1 MRFTDIL
8 LEKGVIDQSKMAKL
22 FAKAE
27 ESGLSIE
34 KVLEAEGVSEEVIL
48 NAKSEMSGLTIKK
61 VIPGQISFEMLKKI
75 PEEAARQY
83 RFIPLGVKEGFLEI
97 GMVDPADLEAKR
109 ALQFIVSRINLPIK
123 TFVVSEKDYEESLEG
138 YKGLGGEVSRAL
150 GDLEMELSGASSTL
164 AAEAIQADL
173 SKGGTSGSKI
183 VEDAPV
189 TKIVAVILRHALEG
203 NASDIHIEAV
213 TDKVKIRFRVDG
225 VLHTSIV
232 LPLTIHEAIVSRI
245 KILTNMKIDEKRKP
259 QDGRFEARIE
269 GRDIDFRVS
278 TFPSFFGEK
287 VVIRILDREKG
298 VKTLEELGF
307 SPEHLKI
314 VREMIDKPYGLIL
327 LTGPTGSGK
336 TTSLYAMIKEL
347 DREANNVVSLEDPIE
362 YNIEGLS
369 QSQVRPEIGYDFASG
384 LRSILRQDPDV
395 IMVGEIR
402 DKETA
407 AMAIHAALTGHLV
420 LSTLHTNS
428 AAGVVPRLIDMGVDP
443 YLIAPTLLMVIGQRL
458 VKSLCQ
464 ESKKEVALDGAFKEM
479 AQNEFNKLPD
489 NAKNKI
495 KTLDKVY
502 EGVVSSSCPMGNRGR
517 IGAFEIIYKTPAME
531 NLIIKKPSDQDILE
545 EARKQGMITIKE
557 DGLIKMFNGLISF
570 EEFLKL

>member
-8 LEKGVIDQSKMAKL
+8 LEKGLIDQSKLAKL

-27 ESGLSIE
+27 ENNVSIE
-34 KVLEAEGVSEEVIL
+34 KSLQSEGISEEVIL
-48 NAKSEMSGLTIKK
+48 NAKSEISGLTVKK
-61 VIPGQISFEMLKKI
+61 VLPGQISFEMLKKI

-83 RFIPLGVKEGFLEI
+83 RFIPFGVKEGFLEV
-97 GMVDPADLEAKR
+97 GMVDPVDMEAKR
-109 ALQFIVSRINLPIK
+109 ALQFIVSRMNLPIK
-123 TFVVSEKDYEESLEG
+123 TFIVSEKDYEDALEG

-150 GDLEMELSGASSTL
+150 GDLEMELSGASS
-164 AAEAIQADL
+164 ASVAEALQADL
-173 SKGGTSGSKI
+173 SKGAVKGNKI

-307 SPEHLKI
+307 SPDHLKI
-314 VREMIDKPYGLIL
+314 VRAMIDKPYGLIL

-458 VKSLCQ
+458 VKSLCS
-464 ESKKEVALDGAFKEM
+464 ESKKEVLLEGAFKEM

-489 NAKNKI
+489 EVKKKI
-495 KTLDKVY
+495 TAIDKVY
-502 EGVVSSSCPMGNRGR
+502 EGVSSSSCPMGSRGR
-517 IGAFEIIYKTPAME
+517 IGAFEIIYKTPEME
-531 NLIIKKPSDQDILE
+531 NLILKKPSDQDILA

-570 EEFLKL
+570 EEFIKL

>member
-1 MRFTDIL
+1 MLFTDIL
-8 LEKGVIDQSKMAKL
+8 VKNGFIGQGKLAKVITQSEETGIALEKALK
-22 FAKAE
+22 
-27 ESGLSIE
+27 
-34 KVLEAEGVSEEVIL
+34 AEGVSEDDIL
-48 NAKSEMSGLTIKK
+48 NAKSEISGLAIKK
-61 VIPGQISFEMLKKI
+61 VLPGQTSFDVLKKI

-83 RFIPLGVKEGFLEI
+83 RFVPLGIKDDFLEV
-97 GMVDPADLEAKR
+97 GVVDPADIEAKR
-109 ALQFIVSRINLPIK
+109 ALQFIVSRTNLPVK
-123 TFVVSEKDYEESLEG
+123 TFIISEDDLETVLEE

-150 GDLEMELSGASSTL
+150 GDLEMELSDMSSV
-164 AAEAIQADL
+164 AATEAMQKEL
-173 SKGGTSGSKI
+173 SKGGSKDSKI

-213 TDKVKIRFRVDG
+213 SDRVKIRFRVDG
-225 VLHTSIV
+225 VMYTSIV

-245 KILTNMKIDEKRKP
+245 KILTDMKIDEKRKP

-298 VKTLEELGF
+298 VKTLEELGL
-307 SPEHLKI
+307 SADHLKI
-314 VREMIDKPYGLIL
+314 VREMIEKPYGLIL

-336 TTSLYAMIKEL
+336 TTTLYAMLKEF

-362 YNIEGLS
+362 YNIEGVN

-384 LRSILRQDPDV
+384 LRTILRQDPDI

-420 LSTLHTNS
+420 LSTLHTNN
-428 AAGVVPRLIDMGVDP
+428 AAGVVPRLVDMGIDP

-458 VKSLCQ
+458 VRKLCPD
-464 ESKKEVALDGAFKEM
+464 SRKEKILEGAFKEI
-479 AQNEFNKLPD
+479 AQNEL
-489 NAKNKI
+489 KNIPEESRKKI
-495 KTLDKVY
+495 ISFDKIY
-502 EGVVSSSCPMGNRGR
+502 EGVSSPSCPMGSKGR
-517 IGAFEIIYKTPAME
+517 MGIFEVMYKTPTME
-531 NLIIKKPSDQDILE
+531 NIILTKPSEQDVMKEL
-545 EARKQGMITIKE
+545 RKQGMTTIKE
-557 DGLIKMFNGLISF
+557 DGLIKTLNGLISF
-570 EEFLKL
+570 DEFLKL

>member
-8 LEKGVIDQSKMAKL
+8 LEKGLIDQSKLAKL

-27 ESGLSIE
+27 ENNVSIE
-34 KVLEAEGVSEEVIL
+34 KSLQSEGISEEVIL
-48 NAKSEMSGLTIKK
+48 NAKSEISGLTVKK
-61 VIPGQISFEMLKKI
+61 VLPGQISFEMLKKI

-83 RFIPLGVKEGFLEI
+83 RFIPFGVKEGFLEV
-97 GMVDPADLEAKR
+97 GMVDPVDMEAKR
-109 ALQFIVSRINLPIK
+109 ALQFIVSRMNLPIK
-123 TFVVSEKDYEESLEG
+123 TFIVSEKDYEDALEG

-150 GDLEMELSGASSTL
+150 GDLEMELSGASS
-164 AAEAIQADL
+164 ASVAEAIQADL
-173 SKGGTSGSKI
+173 SKGAVKGNKI

-307 SPEHLKI
+307 SPDHLKI
-314 VREMIDKPYGLIL
+314 VRAMIDKPYGLIL

-458 VKSLCQ
+458 VKSLCS
-464 ESKKEVALDGAFKEM
+464 ESKKEVLLEGAFKEM

-489 NAKNKI
+489 EAKKKI
-495 KTLDKVY
+495 TSLDKVY
-502 EGVVSSSCPMGNRGR
+502 EGVSSPSCPMGSRGR
-517 IGAFEIIYKTPAME
+517 IGAFEIIYKTPDME
-531 NLIIKKPSDQDILE
+531 NLILKKPSDQDILA

-557 DGLIKMFNGLISF
+557 DGLIKMFSGFISF

>member
-8 LEKGVIDQSKMAKL
+8 LEKGLIDQSKLAKL

-27 ESGLSIE
+27 ENNVSIE
-34 KVLEAEGVSEEVIL
+34 KVLQSEGVSEEVIL
-48 NAKSEMSGLTIKK
+48 NAKSEISGLTVKK
-61 VIPGQISFEMLKKI
+61 VLPGQISFEMLKKI

-83 RFIPLGVKEGFLEI
+83 RFIPFGVKEGFLEV
-97 GMVDPADLEAKR
+97 GMVDPVDMEAKR
-109 ALQFIVSRINLPIK
+109 ALQFIVSRMNLPIK
-123 TFVVSEKDYEESLEG
+123 TFIVSEKDYEDALEG

-150 GDLEMELSGASSTL
+150 GDLEMELSGASS
-164 AAEAIQADL
+164 ASVAEAIQADL
-173 SKGGTSGSKI
+173 SKGAVKGNKI

-307 SPEHLKI
+307 SPDHLKI
-314 VREMIDKPYGLIL
+314 VRAMIDKPYGLIL

-384 LRSILRQDPDV
+384 LRSILRQDPDI

-458 VKSLCQ
+458 VKSLCS
-464 ESKKEVALDGAFKEM
+464 ESKKEVLLEGAFKEM
-479 AQNEFNKLPD
+479 ARNEFNKLPD
-489 NAKNKI
+489 EVKKKI
-495 KTLDKVY
+495 TAIDKVY
-502 EGVVSSSCPMGNRGR
+502 EGVSSPSCPMGSRGR
-517 IGAFEIIYKTPAME
+517 IGAFEIIYKTPEME
-531 NLIIKKPSDQDILE
+531 NLILKKPSDQDILA

-570 EEFLKL
+570 EEFIKL

>member
-8 LEKGVIDQSKMAKL
+8 LEKGIIDQAKL
-22 FAKAE
+22 AKSLAKAE
-27 ESGLSIE
+27 ENNVSIE
-34 KVLEAEGVSEEVIL
+34 KALQSEGISEEMIL
-48 NAKSEMSGLTIKK
+48 GAKSEMSGLTAKK

-83 RFIPLGVKEGFLEI
+83 RFIPLGVKEGFLEV
-97 GMVDPADLEAKR
+97 GMVDPVDLEAKR
-109 ALQFIVSRINLPIK
+109 ALQFIVSRMNLPIK
-123 TFVVSEKDYEESLEG
+123 TFIVSEKDYEDALEG

-150 GDLEMELSGASSTL
+150 GDLEMELSGESSVSV
-164 AAEAIQADL
+164 AEAIQADL
-173 SKGGTSGSKI
+173 SKGDVKTNKI

-203 NASDIHIEAV
+203 KASDIHIEAV

-298 VKTLEELGF
+298 VTTLEELGF
-307 SPEHLKI
+307 SPDHLKV

-362 YNIEGLS
+362 YNIEGLN

-420 LSTLHTNS
+420 FSTLHTNS
-428 AAGVVPRLIDMGVDP
+428 ASGVVPRLIDMGVDQ

-458 VKSLCQ
+458 VKSLCP
-464 ESKKEVALDGAFKEM
+464 ESRKEVVLEGSFKEM
-479 AQNEFNKLPD
+479 AKNEFNKLPESV
-489 NAKNKI
+489 KSKI
-495 KTLDKVY
+495 TTTDKVY
-502 EGVVSSSCPMGNRGR
+502 EGVSSSSCPMGSRGR
-517 IGAFEIIYKTPAME
+517 IGAFEIIYKTPEME
-531 NLIIKKPSDQDILE
+531 NLILKKPSDQDILE

-570 EEFLKL
+570 EEFMKL